1 MAKKKRRQKV
11 KAQKAR
17 LLVIAASWAAGF
29 FAIWFA
35 VKPAPGQKPEEGISS
50 LPDDRFAPAEF
61 QAFLKREIPE
71 VIAQVNCHCGCNQT
85 LDKCYRGHCPLT
97 CKVCNESGKIAYEMH
112 RKGKSI
118 EEIQGAVDRK
128 FARF

>member
-1 MAKKKRRQKV
+1 M

-17 LLVIAASWAAGF
+17 FLAIGTLSAAVFLV
-29 FAIWFA
+29 IWFA
-35 VKPAPGQKPEEGISS
+35 ARPVVEQKPKAKMAS

-97 CKVCNESGKIAYEMH
+97 CKVCNESGKIAYEMR

-118 EEIQGAVDRK
+118 EEIQDAVDRK